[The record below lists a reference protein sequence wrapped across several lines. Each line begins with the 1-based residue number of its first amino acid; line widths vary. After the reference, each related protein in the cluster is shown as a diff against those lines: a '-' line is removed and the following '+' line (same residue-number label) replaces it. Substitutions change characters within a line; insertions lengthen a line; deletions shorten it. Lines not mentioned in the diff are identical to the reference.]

1 MDEFLS
7 KETHSCPT
15 IAALTYGTRQCSN
28 ALEHA
33 TREVA
38 EYGYCLREEVA
49 GRMAISQKRRNGGSP
64 TPLGHLGLTFSRAW
78 VCFCSMCVWNGY
90 LGLLEGR
97 CGLKCVREF
106 AHINGLVLCVVVW
119 LKPQSL

>member
-1 MDEFLS
+1 MNFRL

-49 GRMAISQKRRNGGSP
+49 GRMAISQKRRNRGSP
-64 TPLGHLGLTFSRAW
+64 TPLGHLGLAFSRAW
-78 VCFCSMCVWNGY
+78 VCFCSMCV
-90 LGLLEGR
+90 
-97 CGLKCVREF
+97 CV
-106 AHINGLVLCVVVW
+106 LVVVVVGSAQSAVAGEERARAA
-119 LKPQSL
+119 LKHARILSSHSD

>member
-1 MDEFLS
+1 MNFRL

-106 AHINGLVLCVVVW
+106 AHINGYVRFVVW
-119 LKPQSL
+119 FKHHSL